1 MGDYWIGLAE
11 LVDSTVARLL
21 VCTICGDKFTRKGT
35 RGPIPQFCSTRCK
48 SKRDRA
54 RPGRKEYERLYRRAS
69 RASGKR
75 KAYEY
80 EYNRRAEVKERNRKR
95 MMWKW
100 YNDPVY
106 RAKQLARWGMDY
118 PEVVVPAPYTGHRWL
133 DMAAKVVMKDRS
145 LDHSAPWADD
155 YHDDMGEAVLALLEG
170 RDMAQAV
177 RDYRNKEFVP
187 RKLTIHMGDWI
198 DDDDQ
203 AQRWFD
209 RMMPTTPSA
218 EDEYMAQEPYIETR
232 FSDVSTRRR
241 RMHNRQ
247 STPSNRRSNR
257 R

>member
-1 MGDYWIGLAE
+1 MAT
-11 LVDSTVARLL
+11 LVGKSSPRSLT
-21 VCTICGDKFTRKGT
+21 CTICGDKFTRKGT
-35 RGPIPQFCSTRCK
+35 RGPVPQFCSVRCK

-75 KAYEY
+75 KAYER
-80 EYNRRAEVKERNRKR
+80 EYNRRPEVKERNRKR

-100 YNDPVY
+100 HNDPEW
-106 RAKQLARWGMDY
+106 RHAQLLRMRSTIH
-118 PEVVVPAPYTGHRWL
+118 PEIVVPAPYTGHRWL
-133 DMAAKVVMKDRS
+133 DMAAKVVMKGRS

-198 DDDDQ
+198 EDEDY

-209 RMMPTTPSA
+209 RVMPTTPSA
-218 EDEYMAQEPYIETR
+218 EDEYMATEPITVYAETR
-232 FSDVSTRRR
+232 FRNVHTRNR
-241 RMHNRQ
+241 RMKNKQ